1 MASVLASAVIG
12 MIMTSCDL
20 LNHEV
25 LIDEGEK
32 ITVIDSTRVRV
43 LSNTADSTNLVIV
56 SNAEWEAVLTD
67 GEGWCTISKY
77 QGRKGTDTIRIFV
90 QENPSTVQRKALLA
104 VVSGPLTKIYWVVQG
119 AAEEWIEVM
128 YWDRTA
134 LQRAGLHGKVDSMTV
149 SDSWHPGSQTGYFF
163 DIRGNV
169 LRETTI
175 ENDVRT
181 AFRQYQYDSYNHKLS
196 CTVKDFNDNV
206 IRTWE
211 FEYENKGRYVPY
223 SAQGWMDPDP
233 LSEDM
238 EGRIVP
244 DMSASHK
251 TWIEGGVEFHEDKTF
266 TFTENDT
273 RLLIITD
280 RWKLA
285 DNERVEMGCDTARV
299 SYQYFNSCKLSL
311 PYTSRGNVTNSAYFV
326 NGMLKMITTTTGSY
340 DYLENSQR
348 LLVASYSYSGPQEAP
363 HRINSFECEY
373 NTNHDLIQRRIL
385 YNGDAEFTV
394 EKYPQ
399 YDYDDQHNWVAR
411 VEETHKPGIGEAI
424 LNASKREILYF
435 RY

>member
-1 MASVLASAVIG
+1 MRRTVCAAVLASAVIG
-12 MIMTSCDL
+12 MIMTGCDL

-223 SAQGWMDPDP
+223 SAQGWMDQDP
-233 LSEDM
+233 LGEDM

-251 TWIEGGVEFHEDKTF
+251 TWIYGGFEYHDDRVYTFSEDYK
-266 TFTENDT
+266 
-273 RLLIITD
+273 LVIYVD
-280 RWKLA
+280 RWKDSLGT
-285 DNERVEMGCDTARV
+285 RVPVLCDTMKV
-299 SYQYFNSCKLSL
+299 EYQYSSGKML
-311 PYTSRGNVTNSAYFV
+311 PQKGIGYVNNTFYYS
-326 NGMLKMITTTTGSY
+326 NGMIYMMTTKYDEYKFLENPVKMVVEKYSYTGSAGHDI
-340 DYLENSQR
+340 DY
-348 LLVASYSYSGPQEAP
+348 Y
-363 HRINSFECEY
+363 ECDY
-373 NTNHDLIQRRIL
+373 NANHDL
-385 YNGDAEFTV
+385 V
-394 EKYPQ
+394 EKRTKHNGAVDVDVDRYPQ
-399 YDYDDQHNWVAR
+399 YQYDNKNNWILMHQ
-411 VEETHKPGIGEAI
+411 ETSEHEKYYQRTITYY
-424 LNASKREILYF
+424 K
-435 RY
+435 